1 MSIEANIERIAV
13 ATEKLVQLLTQPSA
27 PPAET
32 AAPAAEP
39 TKKRGRP
46 AKAAEP
52 VKPEP
57 AVAPAGAKD
66 EFDDGPEPVAAE
78 PEPEATEPVATS
90 SSVDDFLDEKPAE
103 AKPVTIEEVRA
114 ELKAY
119 SDRNDNPAGSGRTK
133 AQALLKTKTGFDT
146 LTDLKTKGDQ
156 TLFRAVYDAAKA

>member
-13 ATEKLVQLLTQPSA
+13 ATEKLVQLLTPPVLGEA
-27 PPAET
+27 PKPEV
-32 AAPAAEP
+32 AAEP
-39 TKKRGRP
+39 KKRGRP

-57 AVAPAGAKD
+57 AVVPAGTKD

-78 PEPEATEPVATS
+78 PEPEVTEPVATS
-90 SSVDDFLDEKPAE
+90 SSVDDFLDEKPVE